1 MYLYMVLFNC
11 GDYHNIL
18 LNERTLIMEKKK
30 KVSKVLLSVVL
41 TALLA
46 FSVSATVDGPVKP
59 MDGNA
64 TASSSG
70 ASTWIEVNEHFFPD
84 SSVESYAAI
93 GNTFGWAHDSGSGS
107 YSSSASVSDS
117 DLDNLAQAPVQASRA
132 YSYLDGVTQYE
143 DYWS

>member
-1 MYLYMVLFNC
+1 
-11 GDYHNIL
+11 
-18 LNERTLIMEKKK
+18 
-30 KVSKVLLSVVL
+30 
-41 TALLA
+41 
-46 FSVSATVDGPVKP
+46 

-117 DLDNLAQAPVQASRA
+117 DLDNLAQAPVQAYRA